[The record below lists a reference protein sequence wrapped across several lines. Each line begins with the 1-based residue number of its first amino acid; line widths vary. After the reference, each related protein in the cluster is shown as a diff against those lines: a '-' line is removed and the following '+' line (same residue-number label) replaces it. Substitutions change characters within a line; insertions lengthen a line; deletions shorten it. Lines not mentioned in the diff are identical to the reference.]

1 MPSENVS
8 GDSGI
13 ACPVGKRIVSRADSH
28 GPHCAKGRE
37 NRGAQELCRAR
48 YAAGYYSLA
57 TVVAQLRVARY
68 EALDP
73 GQDGLIFAE
82 LSREI
87 LVI

>member
-1 MPSENVS
+1 MNLESS
-8 GDSGI
+8 GF
-13 ACPVGKRIVSRADSH
+13 ARPAPCEEAR
-28 GPHCAKGRE
+28 
-37 NRGAQELCRAR
+37 NRGAQGLCRAR
-48 YAAGYYSLA
+48 HAAGYYSFA